1 LSALGGTELAGF
13 VDVTGESVFA
23 FCATPPPVLF
33 AYYYS
38 DYNIQVSGGVL

>member
-1 LSALGGTELAGF
+1 LGTFGGTELAGF

-33 AYYYS
+33 AYYQS
-38 DYNIQVSGGVL
+38 DYYIQVSGGVL